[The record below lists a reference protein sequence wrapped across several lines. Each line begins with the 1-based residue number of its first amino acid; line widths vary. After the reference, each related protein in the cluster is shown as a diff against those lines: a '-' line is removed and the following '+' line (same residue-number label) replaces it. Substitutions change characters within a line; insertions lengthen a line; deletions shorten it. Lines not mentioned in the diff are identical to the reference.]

1 MAGQAPDSAAPKQNW
16 MAISEIRP
24 CAAPV
29 AMVKADHARTMAVS
43 MIRVPIR
50 SPHQALKIPNAP

>member
-16 MAISEIRP
+16 MATSETRP

-29 AMVKADHARTMAVS
+29 AMVKIDHATTTAVS
-43 MIRVPIR
+43 MIRVPTR
-50 SPHQALKIPNAP
+50 SAHQALRIPNAP